1 MDGWSWDG
9 CFDINS
15 RINMADGSTKQIK
28 DLKMNDLVMTLTY
41 DGDYSMSKVVC
52 IVETNHSFLD
62 LLFV

>member
-1 MDGWSWDG
+1 MDGLSWDG

-28 DLKMNDLVMTLTY
+28 DVKMNDLVMTLTY

-52 IVETNHSFLD
+52 IVETIITNKKKKN
-62 LLFV
+62 V